1 MREEKPRADEI
12 ELRLELALADVCQ
25 SKFDVADLLR
35 RRFAPRQ
42 LDLGLVN
49 VHPDDPAPGL
59 DQAREIERNVAAST
73 ANVQTR
79 HSRTDAHSLEQAE
92 RRWPHDSRQ
101 DPQPFPS
108 FNAATD
114 DVVRLFH
121 ALVPRSRVIVLSKL
135 DACQNTFAARGSAGV
150 PPAFFRSLEQALG
163 IQRRRI
169 LACLVVMSAPHQ
181 GGCVSSECHKRSR
194 TGRG

>member
-121 ALVPRSRVIVLSKL
+121 ALVPRS
-135 DACQNTFAARGSAGV
+135 GSLY
-150 PPAFFRSLEQALG
+150 FRSWTHARTRSLRVGAPASRRLFSDLWSRPLG
-163 IQRRRI
+163 F
-169 LACLVVMSAPHQ
+169 SADAF
-181 GGCVSSECHKRSR
+181 
-194 TGRG
+194 